1 MQQTPT
7 PNQGPLF
14 GKTIGKCI
22 CDVNYIDTDCEDCV
36 KGPDGIMKGTNRIE
50 YNITW
55 QNCTSNDPTWAGCS
69 GSIGKKSKV
78 TFCYGDGT
86 TLTTDCDLF
95 MQIDNPPVC
104 LSCLNFTT
112 NCYKLKATCAAN
124 GSTMN
129 VSLDYSDPET
139 QTDID
144 YSYQISVVGDPIV
157 RFKCK
162 RTDPNTGQVYE
173 TECQGEF

>member
-1 MQQTPT
+1 
-7 PNQGPLF
+7 
-14 GKTIGKCI
+14 
-22 CDVNYIDTDCEDCV
+22 
-36 KGPDGIMKGTNRIE
+36 MKGTNRIE